1 MEFHTRYVVNGYLAE
16 TEIEITRE
24 DRSKLIVFNNKQIG
38 NYGKE
43 LLNIFTMKTIGRN
56 DDRKFRV

>member
-1 MEFHTRYVVNGYLAE
+1 MKFSTRYVVNGYLAE

-56 DDRKFRV
+56 DD